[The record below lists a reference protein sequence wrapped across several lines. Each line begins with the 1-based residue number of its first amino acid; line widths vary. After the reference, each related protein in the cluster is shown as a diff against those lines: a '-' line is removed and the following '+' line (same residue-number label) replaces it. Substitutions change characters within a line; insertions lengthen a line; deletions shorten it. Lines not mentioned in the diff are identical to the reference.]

1 MNQTVTYVNIMLESL
16 QRKKKYLEEILQLTK
31 KQEEL
36 AKAKKFDE
44 DAFGEII
51 DQKEILINNVNE
63 IDKGFTSVYERVR
76 TEILEDKEIYATELK
91 NMQLLVKQC
100 VELGMEIEVLEE
112 RNRATLEQVFSIGF
126 KGIKQVK
133 QSKQVANK
141 YYQSM
146 SNGNV
151 NDSIF
156 YDRKK

>member
-36 AKAKKFDE
+36 AKAKKYDE

-51 DQKEILINNVNE
+51 DKKEILINNVNE

-100 VELGMEIEVLEE
+100 VELGMEIEVLEDE
-112 RNRATLEQVFSIGF
+112 EMKQELEILEQLGTFPNCS
-126 KGIKQVK
+126 
-133 QSKQVANK
+133 
-141 YYQSM
+141 
-146 SNGNV
+146 
-151 NDSIF
+151 
-156 YDRKK
+156 

>member
-151 NDSIF
+151 NDSIL
-156 YDRKK
+156 YKRKK

>member
-16 QRKKKYLEEILQLTK
+16 QRKKKYLEKILQLTK

-51 DQKEILINNVNE
+51 DKKEILINNVNE

-112 RNRATLEQVFSIGF
+112 RNRAALEQVFSVGF